1 METIVS
7 KNLSPL
13 ILLSHHLPAFII
25 YTRVFQ
31 SKNARWVTDK
41 YLVVGTNC
49 PMTSG
54 LMMTL
59 GRSIDWQKVMHI
71 LRNA

>member
-1 METIVS
+1 MQTIDS
-7 KNLSPL
+7 KKLSPL
-13 ILLSHHLPAFII
+13 ILLSHHLLAF
-25 YTRVFQ
+25 TRVFRF
-31 SKNARWVTDK
+31 KNAWWVTDK
-41 YLVVGTNC
+41 YLVVGRNC